1 MKQNARKMF
10 NTGKSNQNK
19 KSRLE
24 TITSKV
30 KDLRKQYNDYRLYV
44 TVTGHSLGGALGL
57 LTTIEL
63 TARFGKPGLFLT
75 YRKEI

>member
-1 MKQNARKMF
+1 MF

-24 TITSKV
+24 TIINKV
-30 KDLRKQYNDYRLYV
+30 KDLRRQYNDYRLYV
-44 TVTGHSLGGALGL
+44 MGHSLGGALGL

-63 TARFGKPGLFLT
+63 AARFGKPGLFLT
-75 YRKEI
+75 

>member
-24 TITSKV
+24 TIINKV
-30 KDLRKQYNDYRLYV
+30 KDLRREDNDYRLY
-44 TVTGHSLGGALGL
+44 VTGHSLGGALGL

-63 TARFGKPGLFLT
+63 AARFGKPGLFLT
-75 YRKEI
+75 YLKKI